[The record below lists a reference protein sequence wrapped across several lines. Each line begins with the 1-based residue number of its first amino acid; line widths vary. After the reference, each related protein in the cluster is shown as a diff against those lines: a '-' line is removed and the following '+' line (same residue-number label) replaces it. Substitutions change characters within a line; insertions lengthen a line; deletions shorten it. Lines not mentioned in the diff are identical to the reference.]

1 MIWCL
6 LAAVQKKAVCGIQ
19 MLFFWLSTNNVNINI
34 FTCKDRRL
42 EKLGYACVCATEVGC
57 LSKSKIMIYLTG
69 PLVHPDSEAP
79 LIQI

>member
-1 MIWCL
+1 MQSVAYKIFFL
-6 LAAVQKKAVCGIQ
+6 VLKAHI
-19 MLFFWLSTNNVNINI
+19 MLIRHKV
-34 FTCKDRRL
+34 REGRL
-42 EKLGYACVCATEVGC
+42 CVCVCATEVGC